1 MIRRMAWFVGA
12 IVIMANL
19 GGCGIGYNRVLFGTK
34 TNVGFDVDT
43 KPPVVQLNIN
53 RKEGVIAP
61 QFENGMKLPVLASFR
76 FESSKSFS
84 PNIGSAFATGDAAL
98 TLAAL
103 YDDDTPTLENEP
115 DGWMQRLELIKKF
128 NSSLT
133 LNHKPTI
140 PDNAAMLFAEKGPD
154 GEYFQQTDV
163 RPVFFGTDTSL
174 GLKIGWSGAGAFP
187 DSAKLGFNRKELAWV
202 PVSIRD
208 ESSDGLGPYS
218 VKTSSLLATIDS
230 GIGQPTLVDGAPQTD
245 IQYVQYFA
253 TGDAATLLALQQNV
267 RMAMIIRLDP
277 NRQMLVEVYSAP
289 YRVSELARRIKK
301 WRDETSDQEPNL
313 RRILITD
320 FLRRENI
327 GVSTAF
333 WLRTSNEPGRAEQY
347 QKFIDEN
354 DIE

>member
-1 MIRRMAWFVGA
+1 MIRRMAWFVGL

-34 TNVGFDVDT
+34 TNVGFEVDT
-43 KPPVVQLNIN
+43 KPPVIQLNIG
-53 RKEGVIAP
+53 RTEGVIAP
-61 QFENGMKLPVLASFR
+61 QFENGKKLPVLASFR
-76 FESSKSFS
+76 FQNSGSFS
-84 PNIGSAFATGDAAL
+84 PFVGSAFATGDAAL

-103 YDDDTPTLENEP
+103 YDDDTPYKKEWLS
-115 DGWMQRLELIKKF
+115 RLKLVREID
-128 NSSLT
+128 SSLK
-133 LNHKPTI
+133 LDYKPTI
-140 PDNAAMLFAEKGPD
+140 PDNAAMLFADKGPD

-187 DSAKLGFNRKELAWV
+187 DSAKLGFNRKELAWI
-202 PVSIRD
+202 PVSMSSK
-208 ESSDGLGPYS
+208 ESSSGKTTYF

-230 GIGQPTLVDGAPQTD
+230 GISQPTLVDGAPKTD

-253 TGDAATLLALQQNV
+253 TGDAATLLALQQDV
-267 RMAMIIRLDP
+267 RKAMIIRLDP
-277 NRQMLVEVYSAP
+277 NQQMLVEVYSGQ
-289 YRVSELARRIKK
+289 YSVSELSQRIKE
-301 WRDETSDQEPNL
+301 WRDETSDQDPNP
-313 RRILITD
+313 RRTAITN

-333 WLRTSNEPGRAEQY
+333 WLRTSSKPGRAEQY

-354 DIE
+354 EIE